1 MLLFF
6 QGYNDVENIISILE
20 GENSYRYDIYKI
32 LSSYFLNRIFNVL
45 LVNSVDEFDFFFK
58 SSCRIYLDKVY
69 IIIMNYIFE
78 LYNKPNEYK
87 KYYYKSFLEIDN
99 IILFISNRI
108 LNSLFSIVYYYN
120 TVS

>member
-45 LVNSVDEFDFFFK
+45 LVNSVDEFDIFFK

-120 TVS
+120 VVS